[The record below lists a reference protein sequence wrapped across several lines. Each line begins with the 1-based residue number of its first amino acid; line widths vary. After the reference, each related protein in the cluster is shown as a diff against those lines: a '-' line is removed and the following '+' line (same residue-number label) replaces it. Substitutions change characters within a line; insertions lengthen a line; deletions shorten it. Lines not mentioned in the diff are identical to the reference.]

1 MRARDWLNKNE
12 QLVYSAVG
20 LVALFL
26 VLVAANFL
34 LSLAPARLDLTQ
46 GSIYTLSPGTKKILR
61 SLSSPVKVKL
71 YMSQGEAV
79 PVPLRGFA
87 QRVEDLVREFKQ
99 AAGSNLVVERYN
111 PKPDSEEEDAA
122 QLDGIEPQQLVTGE
136 QFYLGVAVSQLDRK
150 QAIAAIS
157 PQRERL
163 LEYDLVRAI
172 SRVGTTERPK
182 IGLMAGL
189 PVLGEKFNP
198 FTRQSSDPW
207 VLAGELKR
215 EFDVKEVPLS
225 AKEIDKDINVLL
237 LIHPKD
243 MQPEQEY
250 ALDQFVL
257 RGGKLIAFVDPYAYF
272 DQSPQMPGMPPM
284 PSSSN
289 LPTLEYALD
298 QFVLRGGKLIAF
310 VDPYAYFDQQQPMM
324 PGMPPEPSSSS
335 LPALFKA
342 WGIEMDPGKVIAD
355 VVFGSG
361 QGARYTP
368 TVLSLNRTA
377 LNRDDVVTSTIE
389 TLLYAFGGAFQVKN
403 TDGIRVT
410 DLIHSSANSMLVDNF
425 NATKAGDDATK
436 NFKPSGKALP
446 LALRLT
452 GKFKTAFPNGLTLD
466 KKPVPGT
473 PALKESAGE
482 NSVIL
487 VADVDM
493 LADGAAVDVQD
504 VFGRRVVVPS
514 NGNLALA
521 MGMVEQLAAGD
532 DLISLRSRATSFRPL
547 TVVRELEA
555 EAQKQ
560 YFGKIQAL
568 EDELNKTTAKLQELQ
583 RGAKPGSG
591 GAGGQQILNPEQQA
605 EMERFRKTV
614 AAARLEL
621 KEVRKNLR
629 QDAEALVFWTKLA
642 NIALMPILVAL
653 FGLGLALLRRRNA

>member
-1 MRARDWLNKNE
+1 VRVEWLRKNE
-12 QLVYSAVG
+12 QLAYSAVG
-20 LVALFL
+20 LIALFL
-26 VLVAANFL
+26 LLVALNFL

-61 SLSSPVKVKL
+61 NLSSPVKVKL
-71 YMSQGEAV
+71 YVSQGEAV
-79 PVPLRGFA
+79 PVPLRGFT
-87 QRVEDLVREFKQ
+87 QRVEDLVHEFKQ
-99 AAGSNLVVERYN
+99 AAGSNLVIERYN
-111 PKPDSEEEDAA
+111 PRPDSEEEDAA

-150 QAIAAIS
+150 QAIPSIS

-172 SRVGTTERPK
+172 ARVGAAERPK
-182 IGLMAGL
+182 IGVMAGL

-198 FTRQSSDPW
+198 FTRQATEPW
-207 VLAGELKR
+207 VLANELKR
-215 EFDVKEVPLS
+215 EFEVKEVSLG

-237 LIHPKD
+237 LIHPRLGV
-243 MQPEQEY
+243 P
-250 ALDQFVL
+250 
-257 RGGKLIAFVDPYAYF
+257 
-272 DQSPQMPGMPPM
+272 
-284 PSSSN
+284 
-289 LPTLEYALD
+289 PTLEYALD

-335 LPALFKA
+335 LPTLFKA
-342 WGIEMDPGKVIAD
+342 WGVEMDPGKVIAD

-377 LNRDDVVTSTIE
+377 LNRDDVVTSSVE
-389 TLLYAFGGAFQVKN
+389 TLLYAFGGAFQIKPV
-403 TDGIRVT
+403 DGIKVT
-410 DLIHSSANSMLVDNF
+410 DLIHSSPNSMLVENF
-425 NATKAGDDATK
+425 NATKSGDDATK
-436 NFKPSGKALP
+436 SFKPSGKPLP
-446 LALRLT
+446 LAVRLT
-452 GKFKTAFPNGLTLD
+452 GKFKTAFPDGLTLE
-466 KKPVPGT
+466 KKPVPNT
-473 PALKESAGE
+473 PALRESASE

-487 VADVDM
+487 VADVDL

-504 VFGRRVVVPS
+504 VFGQRVVVPS

-521 MGMVEQLAAGD
+521 LGMVEQLAAGN
-532 DLISLRSRATSFRPL
+532 DLISLRSREASFRPL

-560 YFGKIQAL
+560 YFGRIQAL

-583 RGAKPGSG
+583 KAQGASKGQ
-591 GAGGQQILNPEQQA
+591 QQILSPEQQA
-605 EMERFRKTV
+605 ELERFRKTV
-614 AAARLEL
+614 AEGRLAL

-629 QDAEALVFWTKLA
+629 QDAEALVFWTKLV
-642 NIALMPILVAL
+642 NIALMPLLVVL
-653 FGLGLALLRRRNA
+653 FGLLFAFLRKKVI